1 MFTIRPL
8 IAITLLA
15 LPVCA
20 EARSEGPTDY
30 GVFADGEQKASYRIH
45 RSDFD
50 RCVIEGTLTSS
61 GLLFDGVIRL
71 SSQSQCID
79 GQGWRLKHYQESTEV
94 LWQDVIISQIWV
106 NADHIEY
113 YTGRH
118 SENQRIPFT
127 EAQREIGTADSL
139 SVFFAVQDKVRRGVK
154 SWQMN
159 LVMPGD
165 KAQPPVVE
173 RHRFSIGC
181 ANVEPGRSAQNLVC
195 AQSSGAEEKRYY
207 WFDPTQDWAF
217 VGSLRGDRL
226 IWRSA
231 SPR

>member
-1 MFTIRPL
+1 MSSLVLYFLTMLTVGESVSRDIF
-8 IAITLLA
+8 
-15 LPVCA
+15 
-20 EARSEGPTDY
+20 DY
-30 GVFADGEQKASYRIH
+30 GIFVDGEQKASYRIH
-45 RSDFD
+45 RSDSD

-79 GQGWRLKHYQESTEV
+79 GQGWRLKQYRESTEV

-118 SENQRIPFT
+118 SENQRVYFP
-127 EAQREIGTADSL
+127 EEQRGTNTVDSL
-139 SVFFAVQDKVRRGVK
+139 SIFYAVQDKVRRGVK
-154 SWQMN
+154 SWQMSF
-159 LVMPGD
+159 VMPGD

-181 ANVEPGRSAQNLVC
+181 ASVEPGRSVENLVC
-195 AQSSGAEEKRYY
+195 VQSSEGEAKRYY
-207 WFDPTQDWAF
+207 WFDPAQDWAF

-226 IWRSA
+226 IWQSA
-231 SPR
+231 SQR